1 MPPPDVNPPPA
12 HNWSLGGE
20 ERAGGW
26 HCLLPG
32 TSDLIGSWNYLAYAS
47 FLWLLITLKGF
58 MIYLLKV
65 SLQDISELKSER
77 LALRKRMEG
86 QTLHLRKF
94 SGSRANFQA
103 FVEETIREGGQ
114 EIQDFHNLARGV
126 SLITFE
132 TRRTALEAL
141 LLLQTQLDTQASPF
155 RFD

>member
-1 MPPPDVNPPPA
+1 
-12 HNWSLGGE
+12 
-20 ERAGGW
+20 
-26 HCLLPG
+26 
-32 TSDLIGSWNYLAYAS
+32 
-47 FLWLLITLKGF
+47 

-86 QTLHLRKF
+86 QTLHLRKL

-126 SLITFE
+126 SLVTFE

>member
-1 MPPPDVNPPPA
+1 MPATRYIGFDRILELFGIPYDRPV
-12 HNWSLGGE
+12 S
-20 ERAGGW
+20 
-26 HCLLPG
+26 
-32 TSDLIGSWNYLAYAS
+32 SDLIT
-47 FLWLLITLKGF
+47 FKGF

-77 LALRKRMEG
+77 LALRKRMDG

-141 LLLQTQLDTQASPF
+141 LLLQTQLDTQESPF